1 MVSKPGLQSE
11 VSSNRTGTTNCMTR
25 KDESRLYGTHKFP
38 TNRQQRDDPM
48 RKILHLEYD
57 RWFIGKEM
65 KMVLGAGETVL
76 GLRVLSG
83 ARL

>member
-1 MVSKPGLQSE
+1 
-11 VSSNRTGTTNCMTR
+11 
-25 KDESRLYGTHKFP
+25 
-38 TNRQQRDDPM
+38 M
-48 RKILHLEYD
+48 RKITHLEYD

-76 GLRVLSG
+76 GLRVPSGGGG